1 MDEWQVRRD
10 GDKYV
15 ARKREVEVETQVSR
29 VELEVASSLYD
40 AAVAAEEDPAI
51 AMALADVFA
60 WDIDFYVDVRKGD
73 RVRASWRRS

>member
-1 MDEWQVRRD
+1 M
-10 GDKYV
+10 
-15 ARKREVEVETQVSR
+15 EVETQVSR

-40 AAVAAEEDPAI
+40 AAVTAKEDPTI

-73 RVRASWRRS
+73 RCGAWWRRC